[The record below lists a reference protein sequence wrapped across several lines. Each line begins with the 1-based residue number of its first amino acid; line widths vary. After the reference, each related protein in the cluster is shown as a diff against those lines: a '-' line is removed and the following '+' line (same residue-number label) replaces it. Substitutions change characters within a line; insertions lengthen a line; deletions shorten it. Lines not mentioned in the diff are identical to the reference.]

1 MKLAT
6 ILAIFP
12 MAFAA
17 PAPAPALAPRD
28 GDVIPGKYII
38 KFRNILGVDFDTLI
52 QPALELLKKDPIHLY
67 NFSGF
72 AGFSAEISDD
82 IVSLL
87 RLLPIVEYVEEDRVI
102 KANLAEVVAVEKR
115 AYTTEN
121 SAPWGISRLSS
132 NSPGSSSYTYDSSAG
147 VNTCVYVVDT
157 GIDVSNPEF
166 EGRATFAANIVG
178 DGQNTDG
185 NGHGTHVAGI
195 VGSKT
200 YGVAK
205 RTKLYA
211 VKVLDANGSG
221 NSSGII
227 AGINYVVNDY
237 KSRGCTS
244 TVVNMS
250 LGGNG
255 QSSALNSAAANAV
268 SAGLFMAVAA
278 GNSAQDASNTCP
290 ASEPS
295 VFTVGATN
303 STDFFAYYSNYGSV
317 VDMLAPGDMILSTY
331 INGLVGYLSGTSM
344 AAPHIAGLAAYLLAF
359 EGQKSVDALTSR
371 IKSLGLQNKIKG
383 VPSGTVNLLASNG
396 YANR

>member
-87 RLLPIVEYVEEDRVI
+87 RLLPIVRFSWVWEVSVCAMANKRQVEYVEEDRVI

-166 EGRATFAANIVG
+166 EGRATFAVNIVG

-211 VKVLDANGSG
+211 VKVLDANGS
-221 NSSGII
+221 
-227 AGINYVVNDY
+227 V
-237 KSRGCTS
+237 C
-244 TVVNMS
+244 
-250 LGGNG
+250 
-255 QSSALNSAAANAV
+255 QV
-268 SAGLFMAVAA
+268 SCFKLV
-278 GNSAQDASNTCP
+278 
-290 ASEPS
+290 PS
-295 VFTVGATN
+295 MATN
-303 STDFFAYYSNYGSV
+303 SFIRAT
-317 VDMLAPGDMILSTY
+317 APVSSPASTTLST
-331 INGLVGYLSGTSM
+331 ITKVA
-344 AAPHIAGLAAYLLAF
+344 AAPA
-359 EGQKSVDALTSR
+359 
-371 IKSLGLQNKIKG
+371 
-383 VPSGTVNLLASNG
+383 PW
-396 YANR
+396 